1 MIKMIVLNK
10 IKIKR
15 ILLGIFVLFAVFSIF
30 ISDKVRFRNASA
42 KKSINAIA
50 QEKEHYIPNGTNGVC
65 YEYYKAKDGRWSVN
79 GRKYNY
85 RLILNGRMPN
95 AAVDT
100 EFVILTNDKNISF
113 QDVNQSIFSNDSN
126 DDFSPEIACIVEMR

>member
-1 MIKMIVLNK
+1 MIVLNK

-85 RLILNGRMPN
+85 RLILNGRMTN
-95 AAVDT
+95 AAVDK
-100 EFVILTNDKNISF
+100 EFVILTIDKNISF

>member
-1 MIKMIVLNK
+1 MEQNK
-10 IKIKR
+10 TKR
-15 ILLGIFVLFAVFSIF
+15 ILFGILVLLGIFSIF
-30 ISDKVRFRNASA
+30 MTGKSGFRNVSA
-42 KKSINAIA
+42 KKSDNVIT

-85 RLILNGRMPN
+85 RLVLNGRMPN